1 MSDINV
7 KDLFKWKDEQ
17 KIIYA
22 SDTDKKKK
30 LIYTL
35 QGNYEMWRNGKIMN
49 ETIPENQAVSDYN
62 DI

>member
-35 QGNYEMWRNGKIMN
+35 QGNYEMWRNGKIMT
-49 ETIPENQAVSDYN
+49 ETMHANQAVSDYN